1 MPYARFL
8 QAARV
13 SAEQE
18 AEEALEETRRA
29 AFIGWLVAGSIG
41 FSEVPPLMRWFE
53 QLGLSPD
60 KSPAELSPEEIEAEK
75 KRAFENAQR
84 ALEAFRKGGVKQHGI

>member
-1 MPYARFL
+1 M

-41 FSEVPPLMRWFE
+41 FSEVPPLLKWFE
-53 QLGLSPD
+53 NLGLSPD
-60 KSPAELSPEEIEAEK
+60 KPPAQMSRDEIEAEK
-75 KRAFENAQR
+75 RRAFENAQR
-84 ALEAFRKGGVKQHGI
+84 ALEAFRKGGAKKHGI